1 MLIATIETIPNKT
14 YTVLG
19 TVVGNIVQTKHIG
32 KDVMA
37 GLKSLV
43 GGEVGNY
50 TELLAE
56 ARTIATKRMVDEA
69 NKLGADAV
77 VGMRY
82 ITCDVMSGASE
93 VTAYGTAVKFN

>member
-1 MLIATIETIPNKT
+1 MLITTIETIPGKT

-19 TVVGNIVQTKHIG
+19 TAIGNIVRTKHIG
-32 KDVMA
+32 RDIMA
-37 GLKSLV
+37 GLKSIV
-43 GGEVGNY
+43 GGEVGSY

-56 ARTIATKRMVDEA
+56 ARTIATDRMVESA
-69 NKLGADAV
+69 KKLGADAI